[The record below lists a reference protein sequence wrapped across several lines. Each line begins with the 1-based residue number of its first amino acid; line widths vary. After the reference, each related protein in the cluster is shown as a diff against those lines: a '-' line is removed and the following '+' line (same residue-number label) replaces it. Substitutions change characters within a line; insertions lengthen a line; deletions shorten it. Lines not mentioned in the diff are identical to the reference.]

1 MSALYYIIYKIS
13 SVVSVSNISEY
24 LNKLAGYILRL
35 VFVKIVYI
43 YYKNDLINI
52 VLCSVLLY
60 KLVYKKTCACMF

>member
-35 VFVKIVYI
+35 VFVKIVYYI
-43 YYKNDLINI
+43 NDLINI

-60 KLVYKKTCACMF
+60 KLV